1 MKRRE
6 FSTMLA
12 GAAAWPLAARAQQPA
27 MPVVGFL
34 SGRALTSDA
43 NFVAALRRGLG
54 EAGYVEG
61 QNVVIE
67 FRWAEG
73 QFNLLPAL
81 AADLVGRRVSV
92 IFAGGMDVE
101 IQSVNKAIST
111 IPVVF
116 ATGGDPVELG
126 LVASINRPGGNVTAV
141 TVLTAVLWPKRLE
154 LLRELIPS
162 VALVA
167 LLLNPANPNA
177 QTIAKDVYGAAVA
190 LGLQIRVFNARND
203 REIDDA
209 FAALKQERA
218 GALLIMADALF
229 ILRRRR
235 LIDLAERH
243 AVPVIFDRRDFPAD
257 GGLMSYG
264 ASTVDQYRQSG
275 RYVGRILK
283 GEKPADLPVM
293 QPTKF
298 ELVINLKTARALGLA
313 IPDKLLALA
322 DEVIE

>member
-6 FSTMLA
+6 FSTTLA

-235 LIDLAERH
+235 
-243 AVPVIFDRRDFPAD
+243 
-257 GGLMSYG
+257 
-264 ASTVDQYRQSG
+264 
-275 RYVGRILK
+275 
-283 GEKPADLPVM
+283 
-293 QPTKF
+293 
-298 ELVINLKTARALGLA
+298 
-313 IPDKLLALA
+313 
-322 DEVIE
+322 